1 MDILNV
7 SPFVLGGLRPCQRVM
22 ALAESAHAG
31 VLLGTTQELAV
42 GTAAIA
48 HLAAS
53 AQAVNWPGDSTGP
66 LLYEDDVVE
75 GSVTYQCGMLVVPEG
90 PGLGVT
96 VSESRMK
103 TLAAPLEPDFA
114 TNIIALRDRT
124 AA

>member
-1 MDILNV
+1 
-7 SPFVLGGLRPCQRVM
+7 M

-31 VLLGTTQELAV
+31 VLLGTTQELAI

-53 AQAVNWPGDSTGP
+53 AQAVDWPGDSTGP

-75 GSVTYQCGMLVVPEG
+75 DGVTYQTGALTIPKG
-90 PGLGVT
+90 SGLGVT
-96 VSESRMK
+96 VSESRLEA
-103 TLAAPLEPDFA
+103 LATPLEQDSA
-114 TNIIALRDRT
+114 SNLTALRDRT